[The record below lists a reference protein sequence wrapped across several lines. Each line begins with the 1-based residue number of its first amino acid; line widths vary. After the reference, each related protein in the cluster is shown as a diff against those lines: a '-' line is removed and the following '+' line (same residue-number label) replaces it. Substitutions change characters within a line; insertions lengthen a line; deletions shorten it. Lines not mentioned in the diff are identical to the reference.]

1 MSLPPA
7 AAAIRSSRKPKG
19 EGHARRGEI
28 LEAAG
33 RIFVEHGYEGATI
46 RKIADEVG
54 LSSTA
59 LYMHFPDKRAILAEI
74 CRDAFDMLLDHSR
87 RIAASSASPEDKLR
101 AMTADYA
108 RFALQHSNAYSLIYM
123 TRPSEAKEGAED
135 AAQAMGA
142 DLYRQFL
149 APVEQLD
156 AEGRLTAPVE
166 VAAQALWASV
176 HGVVSLRIT
185 KPYLAWAEA
194 ETLCRLT
201 TDALLARLLR

>member
-1 MSLPPA
+1 MPPA
-7 AAAIRSSRKPKG
+7 AAATRSSRKPKG

-46 RKIADEVG
+46 RKIADAVG

-74 CRDAFDMLLDHSR
+74 CRDAFETLLEHSR
-87 RIAASSASPEDKLR
+87 GIAASGDSPEDKLR
-101 AMTADYA
+101 AMVAGYA
-108 RFALQHSNAYSLIYM
+108 RFALEHPNAYSLIYM

-135 AAQAMGA
+135 AAQAMGG

-149 APVEQLD
+149 APVEQLE
-156 AEGRLTAPVE
+156 AEGRLTEPVAP
-166 VAAQALWASV
+166 AAQALWASV

-194 ETLCRLT
+194 EALCRLT